1 MHFLKSLAYGIRLRG
16 NSMFFFLLQLLR
28 ICLCAS
34 CRPMCLWFS
43 SSVCVHACL
52 QECKCK
58 CQHKFI
64 SKLFCWDLS
73 HSALL
78 QIKNDQWWCMCARA
92 HKQTCMRTGC
102 AKRRGGSAFWL
113 LLLFQFLFVS
123 DGDSIPCSPHTASFV
138 LTLAFLL
145 SLSPFSLYLSIF
157 SFLSSSLSFVIL
169 PFSDFKCRLPPVIPV
184 YFPLFS
190 VIPFII
196 VHCLFSVVDCM
207 Q

>member
-1 MHFLKSLAYGIRLRG
+1 MQVSTQVYFQT
-16 NSMFFFLLQLLR
+16 FLLRFVTQ
-28 ICLCAS
+28 CFTANKE
-34 CRPMCLWFS
+34 RPVVMH
-43 SSVCVHACL
+43 VCV
-52 QECKCK
+52 
-58 CQHKFI
+58 
-64 SKLFCWDLS
+64 
-73 HSALL
+73 
-78 QIKNDQWWCMCARA
+78 RA

-169 PFSDFKCRLPPVIPV
+169 PFSDFKCRLPPVILV